1 MMGEKDLPDF
11 ELFGGDEG
19 PSKYT
24 PFVKAPTHTIDLQNL
39 VDELSASVVL
49 DFSNIHQTSF
59 GKLLESIPIP
69 VLLIDETCKINFV
82 NHAWQKVSVNY
93 QRILGRSFSSIF
105 TRRSVAKAV
114 NSIVEKAFMTR
125 SPLVAN
131 ARSEVE
137 GCRIYGRVHFR
148 SPRMAGQ
155 ALIILVEDLTAEK
168 NNLSSRRNTR
178 RPF

>member
-93 QRILGRSFSSIF
+93 QNILGRPFSSIF

-114 NSIVEKAFMTR
+114 NSIVEQAFMTR
-125 SPLVAN
+125 QTTGSKY
-131 ARSEVE
+131 RS
-137 GCRIYGRVHFR
+137 R
-148 SPRMAGQ
+148 S
-155 ALIILVEDLTAEK
+155 
-168 NNLSSRRNTR
+168 
-178 RPF
+178 

>member
-1 MMGEKDLPDF
+1 MHP
-11 ELFGGDEG
+11 LF
-19 PSKYT
+19 S
-24 PFVKAPTHTIDLQNL
+24 
-39 VDELSASVVL
+39 

-69 VLLIDETCKINFV
+69 VLLIDESCKINFV

-125 SPLVAN
+125 SPLVA
-131 ARSEVE
+131 STVLEVE
-137 GCRIYGRVHFR
+137 ESRIYGRVHFR
-148 SPRMAGQ
+148 SLRMGGDR
-155 ALIILVEDLTAEK
+155 ALIVLCG
-168 NNLSSRRNTR
+168 
-178 RPF
+178 RPYR